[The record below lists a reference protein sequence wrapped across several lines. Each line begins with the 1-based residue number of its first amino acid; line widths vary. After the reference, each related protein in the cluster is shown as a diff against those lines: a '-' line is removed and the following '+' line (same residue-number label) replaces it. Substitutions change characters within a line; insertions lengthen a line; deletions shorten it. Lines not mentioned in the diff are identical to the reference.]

1 MKLFTK
7 LFNYV
12 VFSVKK
18 YNIDESHGLKHS
30 MEVLN
35 FASNIYK
42 SEINKNNDIVKHEKI
57 IYVSA
62 ILHDMC
68 DKKYVNEEVALHDM
82 SIFLKKDKIVNN
94 DEIEIIK
101 KIISTMSYSKVI
113 VSGFP
118 NLNEYQTAYNIV
130 READL
135 LCAYDFD
142 RCMIYNIYVKNTDV
156 ITAYDEATKLFNNR
170 VFKHFDN
177 NLLTLEYSINE
188 AIKLES
194 IAKERIK
201 IWDDLIKDEK

>member
-177 NLLTLEYSINE
+177 NLLTLDYSINE
-188 AIKLES
+188 AIKLEL